1 MSWAADEFHALDL
14 GDRRLNR
21 RTVLL
26 AERLAAQ
33 PMASIPAA
41 CGGWAETQ
49 AAYRLLGN
57 DDIGWEDLLDPHVA
71 CTMQRM
77 AAQPVALCIQD
88 TTELDFNGQAIA
100 GLGPLSYEAQRGMY
114 LHPTYV
120 VSGAREPLG
129 VIDAWMWAREFKAE
143 DGRRDGIVESVRWI
157 EGYERI
163 AERAADVPETRL
175 VYVADREADIAAL
188 MARARDLGTPADWLL
203 RSQHNRALP
212 DGDKLWASVL
222 ATEPL
227 GEIRFNLPARKGQ
240 KARPVHQQVRAKR
253 VRIRV
258 GRDDTIEASCV
269 IAREIDPPV
278 GVKALEWRLLTNR
291 EAPDFEAA
299 VQLIDW
305 YRARWEI
312 ELFFHVLKNGC
323 KVEALQLSTFERLE
337 RALMLFMVV
346 SWRIARLMRLGRTC
360 PDLEAELLFER
371 DEWEAA
377 FILNKRRPPKAAP
390 PLNEVVRLVA
400 ALGGFLGRKCDG
412 EPGVKTIWIG
422 LQRVMEYAAGCQFER
437 ELENDE

>member
-269 IAREIDPPV
+269 IVREIDPPV

-422 LQRVMEYAAGCQFER
+422 LQRVMEYAAGRQFER

>member
-26 AERLAAQ
+26 AERLSAQ

-422 LQRVMEYAAGCQFER
+422 LQRVMEYAAGRQFER

>member
-1 MSWAADEFHALDL
+1 
-14 GDRRLNR
+14 
-21 RTVLL
+21 VLL

-422 LQRVMEYAAGCQFER
+422 LQRVMEYAAGRQFER

>member
-143 DGRRDGIVESVRWI
+143 AGRRDGIVESVRWI

-422 LQRVMEYAAGCQFER
+422 LQRVMEYAAGRQFER

>member
-143 DGRRDGIVESVRWI
+143 DGRRGGIVESVR
-157 EGYERI
+157 
-163 AERAADVPETRL
+163 
-175 VYVADREADIAAL
+175 
-188 MARARDLGTPADWLL
+188 
-203 RSQHNRALP
+203 
-212 DGDKLWASVL
+212 
-222 ATEPL
+222 
-227 GEIRFNLPARKGQ
+227 
-240 KARPVHQQVRAKR
+240 
-253 VRIRV
+253 
-258 GRDDTIEASCV
+258 
-269 IAREIDPPV
+269 
-278 GVKALEWRLLTNR
+278 
-291 EAPDFEAA
+291 
-299 VQLIDW
+299 
-305 YRARWEI
+305 
-312 ELFFHVLKNGC
+312 
-323 KVEALQLSTFERLE
+323 
-337 RALMLFMVV
+337 
-346 SWRIARLMRLGRTC
+346 
-360 PDLEAELLFER
+360 
-371 DEWEAA
+371 
-377 FILNKRRPPKAAP
+377 
-390 PLNEVVRLVA
+390 
-400 ALGGFLGRKCDG
+400 
-412 EPGVKTIWIG
+412 
-422 LQRVMEYAAGCQFER
+422 
-437 ELENDE
+437 

>member
-14 GDRRLNR
+14 GDQRLNR

-33 PMASIPAA
+33 PMASIPGA

-57 DDIGWEDLLDPHVA
+57 DDIGWEDLLEPHVA

-114 LHPTYV
+114 VHPTYV

-143 DGRRDGIVESVRWI
+143 DGRREGIVESVRWV

-163 AERAADVPETRL
+163 AERAADLPETRL

-212 DGDKLWASVL
+212 DGTKLWASVL
-222 ATEPL
+222 ETEPL
-227 GEIRFNLPARKGQ
+227 GDIRFNLPARKGQ
-240 KARPVHQQVRAKR
+240 KARPVHQQVWAKR
-253 VRIRV
+253 VKIRV
-258 GRDDTIEASCV
+258 GPNDTIEASCV
-269 IAREIDPPV
+269 IAREIDPPA

-377 FILNKRRPPKAAP
+377 FILNKRRPPKAPP

-400 ALGGFLGRKCDG
+400 KLGGFLGRKGDG

-422 LQRVMEYAAGCQFER
+422 LQRVMEYAAGRQFER
-437 ELENDE
+437 ELENDG